1 MDDYALTADGISC
14 LFGVGTWFMGESYHN
29 RQIIQEKKGMIL
41 TTVVIIKYSLV
52 GRSKAKSTWQ
62 TEFTADPFS
71 TFWST

>member
-1 MDDYALTADGISC
+1 
-14 LFGVGTWFMGESYHN
+14 MGENYHN
-29 RQIIQEKKGMIL
+29 RQIIQEKKDMIL

-71 TFWST
+71 TF